1 MAVVEGAGVDRRS
14 LEEVH
19 GSVDVPS
26 ELGRRGRFRRLFAF
40 MGPAY
45 LVSVGYM
52 DPGNWATDLEG
63 GARFGYALLWVLLM
77 SNIMAVLLQTLA
89 ARLGVVTGHDLAQA
103 CRAEYSP
110 RVNRVLWLLAEVA
123 IAATDLAEILGT
135 IIALKLLFGMPLL
148 WGCLV
153 TAFDTFLLLYLQRW
167 GMRKMEAVI
176 LVLVATIGGCFL
188 VQVFLARPDM
198 AAMAVGLRPTLP
210 PGSLFVAIGILGA
223 TVMPHNLYLHSAL
236 VQSRRIG
243 KDEASRRSACK
254 FYLIDSA
261 IALNAAF
268 FVNAAILVVS
278 AATFH
283 SGGMQDVASIEKA
296 YELLPSFLGASAP
309 ILFGIALLCAGQ
321 SSTLT
326 GTLAGQIVMEGYL
339 HLKIAPWLRR
349 LITRML
355 ALIPA
360 VVVISLTGEESTQEL
375 LVLSQVILS
384 LQLSFAVIPLIHF
397 TSNRRN
403 MGVFATPWW
412 GQILAWT
419 VAAIIVALNGYL
431 VVDQIK
437 GWIEAA
443 ADSGIHYGPIPLSW
457 LAAIG
462 LIGGA
467 GSVAGLLVW
476 VLIKPLVRPSPAW
489 SPPGRVVI
497 DWDEA
502 LRPRPLSRIGVA
514 LEHKPGDSEILN
526 RAISLAQADPG
537 RRELVLLHVVDTA
550 MTVVHGALTADLET
564 GADADYLDELVRAL
578 HDKGFRARS
587 ALLHGTD
594 PAGRLIEHLRNEPVD
609 LLVVGSHGHGLLR
622 DLLYGQTVDRVRH
635 HLEIP
640 MLIARLD
647 RSTPLSGDS

>member
-1 MAVVEGAGVDRRS
+1 
-14 LEEVH
+14 
-19 GSVDVPS
+19 
-26 ELGRRGRFRRLFAF
+26 
-40 MGPAY
+40 
-45 LVSVGYM
+45 
-52 DPGNWATDLEG
+52 
-63 GARFGYALLWVLLM
+63 M

-167 GMRKMEAVI
+167 GMRTMEAVI
-176 LVLVATIGGCFL
+176 LALVATIGLCFL
-188 VQVFLARPDM
+188 IQVVLARPELG
-198 AAMAVGLRPTLP
+198 AMAVGLKPTLP
-210 PGSLFVAIGILGA
+210 TGSLFVAIGILGA

-236 VQSRRIG
+236 VQSRRIA
-243 KDEASRRSACK
+243 KDDASRASACR

-261 IALNAAF
+261 VALNAAF

-283 SGGMQDVASIEKA
+283 TRGMQDVASIEMA
-296 YELLPSFLGASAP
+296 HELLPAFLGSAAP
-309 ILFGIALLCAGQ
+309 ILFAVALLCAGQ

-360 VVVISLTGEESTQEL
+360 VLVISLAGDESTQEL

-403 MGVFATPWW
+403 MGAFATPWW

-431 VVDQIK
+431 VVDQIQS
-437 GWIEAA
+437 WITAA
-443 ADSGIHYGPIPLSW
+443 SESGIHYGPIPLSW
-457 LAAIG
+457 LTAVG
-462 LIGGA
+462 LIGVS
-467 GSVAGLLVW
+467 GSVAGLLLW
-476 VLIKPLVRPSPAW
+476 VLVKPILRPSPTW
-489 SPPGRVVI
+489 TPPEHVAI

-514 LEHKPGDSEILN
+514 LEHKPGDAEILN
-526 RAISLAQADPG
+526 RAISLVQADPES
-537 RRELVLLHVVDTA
+537 RELIVLHVVDTA
-550 MTVVHGALTADLET
+550 MTVVHGALTDDLET
-564 GADADYLDELVRAL
+564 SADAGYLDEVVRAL
-578 HDKGFRARS
+578 HEKGFRARS
-587 ALLHGTD
+587 VLLHGAI
-594 PAGRLIEHLRNEPVD
+594 PAEQLINHLRSEPVD
-609 LLVVGSHGHGLLR
+609 LLVVGSHGHGVIR
-622 DLLYGQTVDRVRH
+622 DLVYGQTVDWVRH
-635 HLEIP
+635 RIEVP
-640 MLIARLD
+640 MLIARPD
-647 RSTPLSGDS
+647 RSGDG